1 MLKTL
6 VALASIGTASLFVGS
21 AVVANETASVQK
33 VGFIE
38 DEGASERIDVAG
50 KLRMLS
56 QRIPA
61 TACFAHIGIQTEV
74 SKATLASSAAEFS
87 GILEALQVGAPE
99 IGIPSKEEDF
109 TVLRAL
115 KNVHSVWQPLQK
127 NIKNV
132 IDLGGYEWSV
142 AYVANQS
149 VPLLDESIWLSSVLI
164 GEYSEPA
171 VLLQADALTID
182 IAGRQRTLSQRIA
195 KSACLYS
202 TGLETVYAGDELT
215 EAVQHYDAS
224 LRALRFGMPEAGIQ
238 ATKDPA
244 INDKLDVIMTKWEGV
259 KPILEAV
266 VTGKSITD
274 ADREEVYNVM
284 NKLTESMDVIVLR
297 YNDKSKLGI

>member
-6 VALASIGTASLFVGS
+6 VALASIGTTSFFIGTA
-21 AVVANETASVQK
+21 AIANDTAKSG
-33 VGFIE
+33 GFIV

-61 TACFAHIGIQTEV
+61 SACFAHVGIQTDAT
-74 SKATLASSAAEFS
+74 KATLAASAAEFS
-87 GILEALQVGAPE
+87 GILSALQNGAPD
-99 IGIPSKEEDF
+99 IGIPSKESDF

-115 KNVHSVWQPLQK
+115 KTVDGVWQPLQK

-164 GEYSEPA
+164 GEYSDPA

-202 TGLETVYAGDELT
+202 TGLETVYAGEELI
-215 EAVQHYDAS
+215 EARQHYDAS

-238 ATKDPA
+238 ASKDVQINSELDA
-244 INDKLDVIMTKWEGV
+244 IMVQWESV
-259 KPILEAV
+259 QPILDAV
-266 VTGKSITD
+266 IAKKSITD

-284 NKLTESMDVIVLR
+284 NALTASMDTVVVH
-297 YNDKSKLGI
+297 YNDESKLGL